1 MASLYID
8 FSYDDN
14 VKRNINGAK
23 SSLSTRINDYAG
35 IKKSI
40 SKMSSSTGNLTAA
53 NTYIQK
59 KMDALQKKHEKLENF
74 RVAVTSFNANAE
86 AADRRVANRINTE
99 TKQFYKRE
107 GIKTGI
113 LYTIGSVI
121 GKGADWLRGKIE
133 DVFESFV
140 TGAKTVWANI
150 KQWYEDNKH
159 RIDVVIDVVCV
170 VAALVGIVATILTG
184 GTLLAVT
191 AGLVFGVWGLAKA
204 GTDLVYDS
212 IALSYYNKGD
222 MEKYEEYS
230 QIGLKNV
237 MAKYLG
243 PAGEYLY
250 CGMEIASAIYSLYK
264 IGDSIYKF
272 AAKGG
277 GFYKISNGAI
287 GTKWYSKNDLS
298 AATKIK
304 KFAECANFNKVLRGV
319 RRMDV
324 FFGNAAFAVKAYKN
338 LMTSGSLTEAIIKSV
353 KITKIGWDFASN
365 IDGIANL
372 IGTKNAKVLGT
383 LVMSNSVATT
393 PVLTVSPV
401 RNISVSFS
409 LISAPVCMV
418 A

>member
-8 FSYDDN
+8 FSYDGN

-86 AADRRVANRINTE
+86 AADHRVANRINTE

-140 TGAKTVWANI
+140 AGAKTVWANI

-159 RIDVVIDVVCV
+159 WIDVVIDVVCV
-170 VAALVGIVATILTG
+170 VAAAAATIAAIVALPG
-184 GTLLAVT
+184 LAGVELLLAGFKLIF
-191 AGLVFGVWGLAKA
+191 AAWGLAKA
-204 GTDLVYDS
+204 TADLAYDS
-212 IALSYYNKGD
+212 VAQSYYNQGD
-222 MEKYEEYS
+222 LETYEIIS
-230 QIGLKNV
+230 QMGLKEFMSAN
-237 MAKYLG
+237 LG
-243 PAGEYLY
+243 AVGEYLY
-250 CGMEIASAIYSLYK
+250 YGMEIASAIYSLYELGK
-264 IGDSIYKF
+264 AAVGIFKNYGMLYRGDLNMILTDETKR
-272 AAKGG
+272 AVV
-277 GFYKISNGAI
+277 ISDIKLTIFKAVGIQNLDATTGQLTVRNCI
-287 GTKWYSKNDLS
+287 S
-298 AATKIK
+298 ATEWLLKTFQSAVTSESFSSFTI
-304 KFAECANFNKVLRGV
+304 NSVKVL
-319 RRMDV
+319 
-324 FFGNAAFAVKAYKN
+324 
-338 LMTSGSLTEAIIKSV
+338 KSV
-353 KITKIGWDFASN
+353 DKIFSN
-365 IDGIANL
+365 IQNIIDKCSQKRLPAYGNL
-372 IGTKNAKVLGT
+372 TW
-383 LVMSNSVATT
+383 
-393 PVLTVSPV
+393 
-401 RNISVSFS
+401 
-409 LISAPVCMV
+409 
-418 A
+418 

>member
-159 RIDVVIDVVCV
+159 WIDVVIDVVSFV
-170 VAALVGIVATILTG
+170 VAAAATIAAVVALATA
-184 GTLLAVT
+184 TAVT
-191 AGLVFGVWGLAKA
+191 SGLVLSFVFAAWGLAKA
-204 GTDLVYDS
+204 TADLGYDS
-212 IALSYYNKGD
+212 VALSYYNQGD
-222 MEKYEEYS
+222 LETYEEMS
-230 QIGLKNV
+230 QKGLKDF
-237 MAKYLG
+237 MSESLG
-243 PAGEYLY
+243 SAGEYLY
-250 CGMEIASAIYSLYK
+250 YGMEIASAIYGIYK
-264 IGDSIYKF
+264 IGKTATRIFEDYKSLYTGNLYEGNSL
-272 AAKGG
+272 ANMVLSDGSKRAVI
-277 GFYKISNGAI
+277 ISDIKLTIFKAVGIVNL
-287 GTKWYSKNDLS
+287 D
-298 AATKIK
+298 AATGQLTAMNLLSTSEWTLKTIQSILT
-304 KFAECANFNKVLRGV
+304 AESFSSFTINSVKVL
-319 RRMDV
+319 
-324 FFGNAAFAVKAYKN
+324 
-338 LMTSGSLTEAIIKSV
+338 KSFD
-353 KITKIGWDFASN
+353 KIFSN
-365 IDGIANL
+365 IQNIIDKCSQKKLPAYGNL
-372 IGTKNAKVLGT
+372 TAV
-383 LVMSNSVATT
+383 
-393 PVLTVSPV
+393 TV
-401 RNISVSFS
+401 
-409 LISAPVCMV
+409 
-418 A
+418 